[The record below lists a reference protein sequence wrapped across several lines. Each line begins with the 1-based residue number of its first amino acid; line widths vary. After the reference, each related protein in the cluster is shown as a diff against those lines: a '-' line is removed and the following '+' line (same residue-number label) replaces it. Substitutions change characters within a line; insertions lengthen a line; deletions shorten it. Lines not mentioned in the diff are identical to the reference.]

1 MQTSE
6 HINEIIRR
14 CKYNNDNIQRDIYP
28 RYLST
33 NLNFIDQDMLC
44 SQLESLSGINTK
56 SPYLVETLDN
66 NGIGMVNNIMFDIMM
81 IVLILL
87 IIFFIRIKLI

>member
-1 MQTSE
+1 MQTPE
-6 HINEIIRR
+6 HINDIIKR

-33 NLNFIDQDMLC
+33 NLNFIDQDLLC
-44 SQLESLSGINTK
+44 SYLESRSAINTN

-66 NGIGMVNNIMFDIMM
+66 NGIGTVNNIMHDIMM

-87 IIFFIRIKLI
+87 IIFFIKTKLI